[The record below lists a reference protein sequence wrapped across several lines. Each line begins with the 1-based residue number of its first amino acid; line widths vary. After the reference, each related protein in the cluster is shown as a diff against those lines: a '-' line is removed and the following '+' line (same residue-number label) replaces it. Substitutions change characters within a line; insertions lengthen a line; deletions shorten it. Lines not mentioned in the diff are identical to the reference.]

1 MWHSS
6 DEVTGAPHVGGEDQR
21 FPAKAAVMDDQRFAV
36 KTVFDYL
43 RAKGKPVPTGKP
55 QVVGHKVDISGLA
68 KAAFEAGGRAQ
79 VPRFF
84 CYASFMSWSVFSLD
98 ALWDGKVDFV
108 DGLRE
113 WAPLLLAW
121 KLFWMTAPC
130 VRFLIFATGLWNFCS
145 AIWRSG
151 PWSDGQCCDKQMI
164 WVINNCGV
172 VFSVW

>member
-21 FPAKAAVMDDQRFAV
+21 FPAKAVVMEDQRFAV

-79 VPRFF
+79 VPRF
-84 CYASFMSWSVFSLD
+84 SVMQ
-98 ALWDGKVDFV
+98 ALCF
-108 DGLRE
+108 E
-113 WAPLLLAW
+113 
-121 KLFWMTAPC
+121 M
-130 VRFLIFATGLWNFCS
+130 FL
-145 AIWRSG
+145 
-151 PWSDGQCCDKQMI
+151 
-164 WVINNCGV
+164 
-172 VFSVW
+172 

>member
-21 FPAKAAVMDDQRFAV
+21 FPAKAAVMEDQRFAV

-79 VPRFF
+79 VLRFF
-84 CYASFMSWSVFSLD
+84 YY
-98 ALWDGKVDFV
+98 
-108 DGLRE
+108 
-113 WAPLLLAW
+113 
-121 KLFWMTAPC
+121 
-130 VRFLIFATGLWNFCS
+130 TGL
-145 AIWRSG
+145 
-151 PWSDGQCCDKQMI
+151 
-164 WVINNCGV
+164 
-172 VFSVW
+172 VF